1 MLTRRRFLINSGA
14 TGASLF
20 ASPMLMGSNRL
31 SNTSG
36 YRALVCINLAG
47 GNDSFNM
54 LVPSNTDQY
63 SAYSN
68 ARSNLA
74 LSLSNLLNLSG
85 DTAAGRSYSL
95 HSGMPELRELY
106 DNGEAAFVANVGA
119 LSRPLSAAELKSNID
134 FGPLQLLSHSGQ
146 ISQWQTGSSQA
157 ITSSGWGGRTADL
170 LQGIFPTSDIPISLS
185 MSGANTFQLG
195 KKTFPYDCEPPKIH
209 TLISKRSVGI
219 DFDFV
224 TSQLAKEAY
233 RNLHGA
239 SLNWPESAIPIDTKN
254 GVGAY
259 DGREKS
265 PDLQANF
272 AQDHFSQQLS
282 KVAQIISEQDPTKPA
297 RQIFYV
303 SFSGW
308 DHHHQL
314 LSNQATMLPV
324 LSKGLLSFRNALSEL
339 GMFEDVTTFTT
350 SEFGRSL
357 TSNGSGSNHGW
368 GGHQI
373 IMGGGIHGAQVYGHY
388 PELSSLNPL
397 NIGQGVYAPSTSNDQ
412 YFAELALWLGVPLS
426 KISYVLPNLQ
436 AFNSPLDKSAN
447 LGFFSNS

>member
-20 ASPMLMGSNRL
+20 ASPMLMGRSRL
-31 SNTSG
+31 SKTSG

-54 LVPSNTDQY
+54 LVPSNAEQY

-68 ARSNLA
+68 ARGNLA
-74 LSLSNLLNLSG
+74 LSRSNLLDLTSHN
-85 DTAAGRSYSL
+85 AAGRSYSL
-95 HSGMPELRELY
+95 HSGMPELRALY

-119 LSRPLSAAELKSNID
+119 LSRPLSAAELKSAVD
-134 FGPLQLLSHSGQ
+134 FGRLQLLSHSGQ
-146 ISQWQTGSSQA
+146 ISQWQTASSHLVA
-157 ITSSGWGGRTADL
+157 SSGWGGRTADV
-170 LQGIFPTSDIPISLS
+170 LQGIFRTGDIPINLS
-185 MSGANTFQLG
+185 MAGANIFQLG
-195 KKTFPYDCEPPKIH
+195 KKTFPCDCEPPKI
-209 TLISKRSVGI
+209 LSAIAKGPVGI

-224 TSQLAKEAY
+224 TSQLAKKAH
-233 RNLHGA
+233 RDLHGA
-239 SLNWPESAIPIDTKN
+239 SLNWPETAFTINTKN
-254 GVGAY
+254 SFGTHGQ
-259 DGREKS
+259 REKS
-265 PDLQANF
+265 LDLQVKF

-282 KVAQIISEQDPTKPA
+282 KVAQIISEQDPAKPA

-314 LSNQATMLPV
+314 LSHQSTMLPV
-324 LSKGLLSFRNALSEL
+324 LSKGLLSFRNALSEI
-339 GMFEDVTTFTT
+339 GMFNEVTTFTT

-357 TSNGSGSNHGW
+357 ASNGSGSDHGW

-373 IMGGGIHGAQVYGHY
+373 VMGGDIQGAQVYGHY
-388 PELSSLNPL
+388 PELSLFNPL
-397 NIGQGVYAPSTSNDQ
+397 NVGQGVYAPTTSNDQ

-426 KISYVLPNLQ
+426 KIGYVLPNLQ
-436 AFNSPLDKSAN
+436 AFKPRLNKDAN
-447 LGFFSNS
+447 LGFFSIS

>member
-1 MLTRRRFLINSGA
+1 MLTRRRFIKNSGA
-14 TGASLF
+14 IGASLI
-20 ASPMLMGSNRL
+20 ASPMIMGSSRL
-31 SNTSG
+31 SRACG

-54 LVPSNTDQY
+54 LVPSDASQY
-63 SAYSN
+63 SAYSD

-74 LSLSNLLNLSG
+74 LNRSNLLDLTG
-85 DTAAGRSYSL
+85 HTTTGRSYSL
-95 HSGMPELRELY
+95 HPGMPELRELY

-119 LSRPLSAAELKSNID
+119 LNKPLSADELKSNVD
-134 FGPLQLLSHSGQ
+134 FGPAQLLSHTAQ
-146 ISQWQTGSSQA
+146 ISQWQNGSSQL

-170 LQGIFPTSDIPISLS
+170 LQGIFPTGDIPISLS

-209 TLISKRSVGI
+209 SLISKRSVGI

-239 SLNWPESAIPIDTKN
+239 SLNWPETAITIDTKN

-259 DGREKS
+259 DERDRL
-265 PDLQANF
+265 PDLQTKF

-324 LSKGLLSFRNALSEL
+324 LSQGLLSFRNALSVIGL
-339 GMFEDVTTFTT
+339 FEDVTTFTA

-357 TSNGSGSNHGW
+357 TSNGSGSDHGW

-373 IMGGGIHGAQVYGHY
+373 VMGGDIQGSQIYGQY
-388 PELSSLNPL
+388 PELSSSNPL
-397 NIGQGVYAPSTSNDQ
+397 HIGQGVYAPTTSNDQ

-426 KISYVLPNLQ
+426 EIGYVLPNLQ
-436 AFNSPLDKSAN
+436 TFKSWLGRGAN
-447 LGFFSNS
+447 LGIFSNS